1 MNSRALSQSIEDVLL
16 QGLELLDGMD
26 DETYSRP
33 LGPPYSATVGKHY
46 RHVIDHFVCLAR
58 GLRDGVIDYDDRQRD
73 ESIENSRHAARCVTQ
88 SLLGT
93 LQLLTARDVDAP
105 CSVAY
110 SVGYRDAAPLSIQST
125 VAREICYCV
134 SHAIHHFAII
144 RLVCAELGL
153 MLPEIFGVAPST
165 LKYRATHA

>member
-1 MNSRALSQSIEDVLL
+1 MNSRALSQSIEDVMQ

-26 DETYSRP
+26 AENYSQP

-58 GLRDGVIDYDDRQRD
+58 GIREGVIDYDDRERN
-73 ESIENSRHAARCVTQ
+73 ESLENSRDAARRATQ
-88 SLLGT
+88 YLLGS

-110 SVGYRDAAPLSIQST
+110 SVGYRDATALSIQST
-125 VAREICYCV
+125 VAREISYCV

-144 RLVCAELGL
+144 RLVCAELGVR
-153 MLPEIFGVAPST
+153 LPETFGVAPST